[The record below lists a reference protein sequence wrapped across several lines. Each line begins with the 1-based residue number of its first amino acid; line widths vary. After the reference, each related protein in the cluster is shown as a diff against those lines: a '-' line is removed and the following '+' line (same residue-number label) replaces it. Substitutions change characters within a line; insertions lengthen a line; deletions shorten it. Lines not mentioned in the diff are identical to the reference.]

1 MKNYR
6 LVTEL
11 NGTPLCHGTYD
22 QCHFVLSAM
31 VRYGIRED
39 KLLIEAEDN
48 ECCLCHKTK
57 AASDMR
63 LNVGDNP
70 ICRDCW

>member
-39 KLLIEAEDN
+39 KFIIEED
-48 ECCLCHKTK
+48 
-57 AASDMR
+57 
-63 LNVGDNP
+63 V
-70 ICRDCW
+70 